1 VEVGLIDFESDDG
14 PRRLLEQLVRRYA
27 GVSLDGDATNSKSD
41 VFSTSSSTSGS
52 VTGTSSSTSAQQQ
65 KQIRKKKEALRQ
77 IALLFSLLKEYQPVD
92 MITELLAAD
101 DDAKIDRVVV
111 VDGGSGYYPL
121 SYPEV
126 TFPDPPTLGTV
137 FGGSTAK
144 GKVIMKTSGRVLKV
158 DVLQGGSG
166 YSKAP
171 TVEISFPLNN
181 LGNETASDK
190 IQAKAK
196 AYLGKGKLKG
206 TIDRIEI
213 TDPGK
218 GYNSMEDTFISISHP
233 ESPEGKNAVARA
245 VLEYQVSC
253 VEILETGRG
262 YAAERSQVIK
272 IDPPPGGGRPAVAMA
287 YPRGKSTSYSSFQ
300 TVGDG
305 GLDYQGAV
313 SSTSSISAST
323 SNADT
328 ANSWVI
334 GPTSSQLLSL
344 LPSGFGLQFDDT
356 LQRYILT
363 TSSSDNFDD
372 SMFGTLEGMKFK
384 QINPIFGIRGRSPI
398 EREKTLDAST
408 VLRFMASGAIC
419 SSVAHLILTPIDV
432 VKTKVQT
439 QPEKYN
445 SGIVGTF
452 QKVWKDEGPLTF
464 FDGWEPTFVGFFF
477 SGAAGFF
484 LTEWFRRQYSSI
496 LMASMMAQSTL
507 TEMNAASFLS
517 SYEIPLV
524 AASAATSGFCCCFL
538 LAPFDAVRIR
548 TVSQPDFAGSIVGVT
563 SRMVKVRCRSNTLMD
578 TSFFIL
584 LTCIVVLR
592 EHHRKKDCYLSS
604 APSMSGFSKRFL
616 TTLSSSL
623 FLIPQLS
630 ICMICFLL
638 RGRISDFLL
647 LSVSL
652 EALLAVSLP
661 QS

>member
-1 VEVGLIDFESDDG
+1 MGLIDFESDDG

-245 VLEYQVSC
+245 VLEHQVSC